1 MKHLDQL
8 LDEPQEPIA
17 QLMDWCKSDQDRA
30 IVACLKD
37 LIGMRHGEI
46 FEVIRE
52 IDPAIS
58 DRGIA
63 ETIVDLAQE
72 FADAED
78 ENRAPMWEEH
88 INEIATY
95 ASLEHIIN
103 DRIDLYNRS

>member
-8 LDEPQEPIA
+8 LDELQEPIA

-46 FEVIRE
+46 FEIIRE
-52 IDPAIS
+52 IDPSRS
-58 DRGIA
+58 DLFIA
-63 ETIVDLAQE
+63 ETIVDLSQE
-72 FADAED
+72 FTDAEY
-78 ENRAPMWEEH
+78 ENRAPMWEAH

-103 DRIDLYNRS
+103 DRIEVYNND